1 MPLDCFLVDRK
12 RERDYF
18 FSFRSDVSDAAP
30 SREPPFKA
38 ADQGRGAFLKE
49 EEEKSFFRREREG
62 ETQPPLSLSLSLSLS
77 RACLLSPSEK
87 KKGNETDR
95 VTTMEE
101 RNSPSTSR
109 TLSQPNDLPPPKL
122 SSPALKASSSGESSP
137 FFEKFHI
144 VLSRITSLC
153 SRIGRDRRRCDYF
166 LSGERKGERTEIPM
180 PCSRQ
185 RSFSSLAHQ
194 APLPS
199 RLAPDSPL

>member
-109 TLSQPNDLPPPKL
+109 TLSQPNDPPPPNFHPPRSRL
-122 SSPALKASSSGESSP
+122 PRPVSRPP
-137 FFEKFHI
+137 FSKNFI
-144 VLSRITSLC
+144 
-153 SRIGRDRRRCDYF
+153 
-166 LSGERKGERTEIPM
+166 
-180 PCSRQ
+180 
-185 RSFSSLAHQ
+185 SFSLA
-194 APLPS
+194 
-199 RLAPDSPL
+199 